1 MEIRTF
7 RGRTMAEALAQV
19 KLALGPD
26 AVILQTRTLRE
37 RRLFRRGA
45 TVEITASRDV
55 QVLGGPPRRL
65 AVQTPDGQR
74 RPVVSPPS
82 PVAPSSAELA
92 SLKADLAEVKGVLT
106 ELVQRSNGAVPPDT
120 PDALFQVYLRLVQ
133 NQVADGLARDIIRRV
148 RQHLSPGQLADPAA
162 VRRHLLGTIQGLIHA
177 GGPIRLEPGR
187 TRIVALIGPT
197 GVGKTTTVAKLAA
210 EFSLRQKAKVALVSI
225 DTYRIGAPE
234 QLRIYADILNVPLK
248 VALSPEELRAALND
262 FAGRY
267 DLVLLDTAGRSQ
279 TDQMKLNELK
289 RFLAAAQPDE
299 THLVVSTVAHYQ
311 NILSVIEHF
320 SQFHFD
326 KLILSKLDE
335 AVNFG
340 IVLSVIAKVD
350 KGLSYVTTGQDV
362 PDDIEVGHADRLAQ
376 LIVKE
381 SLANAGS
388 SGPSALPRGAKQVG

>member
-1 MEIRTF
+1 MEIKTF
-7 RGRTMAEALAQV
+7 RGRTMAQALAQV
-19 KLALGPD
+19 KLALGPE
-26 AVILQTRTLRE
+26 AVILQTRTVRE
-37 RRLFRRGA
+37 RRFLRRNA

-55 QVLGGPPRRL
+55 QVLAPPTRRL
-65 AVQTPDGQR
+65 AVQTPDGAR
-74 RPVVSPPS
+74 RPIGVPPS
-82 PVAPSSAELA
+82 PVAPTSSELA
-92 SLKADLAEVKGVLT
+92 SLKADLAEVKGALT
-106 ELVQRSNGAVPPDT
+106 ELVQRSHGAVPPDT

-133 NQVADGLARDIIRRV
+133 NQVAEGLARDIIRRV

-162 VRRHLLGTIQGLIHA
+162 VKKHLLGAIQGLIHT

-187 TRIVALIGPT
+187 TRVVALIGPT
-197 GVGKTTTVAKLAA
+197 GVGKTTTIAKLAA
-210 EFSLRQKAKVALVSI
+210 EFALRQKAKVALVSI

-248 VALSPEELRAALND
+248 IALSPDELRAVIND
-262 FAGRY
+262 LSGKF
-267 DLVLLDTAGRSQ
+267 DLILIDTAGRSQ
-279 TDQMKLNELK
+279 NDQMKLNELK

-299 THLVVSTVAHYQ
+299 THLVLSTVAHYQ

-320 SQFHFD
+320 STFHFD

-362 PDDIEVGHADRLAQ
+362 PDDIEVGQAERLAQ

-381 SLANAGS
+381 SLTNAGS
-388 SGPSALPRGAKQVG
+388 SGSTALPGRAQQAV